1 MSDPIVIKDQKFTK
15 VKDVWVDQ
23 KKNPAPKELV
33 PLLDKL
39 AATYITPPLPTIQP
53 TKTENTKIETVLAKL
68 TSSIERLVRSVDKL
82 NNTEAKKAQTSEQTS
97 QALEQ
102 PALRVSAPPKIP
114 SLMGAMG
121 SNVKEF
127 FTGKKDEYGRVTQ
140 PGLLRDLTKTVL
152 PPTGLIFA
160 AQDRKREAIAQQKI
174 YNEQNS
180 IQSSTTNNT
189 NQSSTTT
196 NNTNQSSTT
205 NNNTNQSSTTNNNT
219 NQSNTQAV
227 PIVPLATG
235 KDEKTSTMSNG
246 QSKYAAK
253 EFGQEKIQSVNI
265 VDIDDSAIKKLAD
278 IFGKNKEESD
288 KKKPDASSMDGGL
301 LGGFFG
307 SLLIGF
313 KNLFGKIA
321 SFIMEPFKNIGNFI
335 KNLFGGGAKAP
346 GAIPGA
352 GSNIE
357 TRVDKLGRKYNVDTN
372 TGQRVSNAAVAE
384 TRTAEN
390 VTEQAIKKPGVF
402 SKIFGGSA
410 KAASVEGAEK
420 LGGSLLSKGLRGIPV
435 LGAIAGAGLSG
446 YETYKESG
454 SVGKALFSGG
464 GSLLGGLGGEVVGSA
479 AGPVGTVAGGIAG
492 SIGGGK
498 LGEVAYDKFFGKPKP
513 VSLAPIG
520 IAQQTQALNITS
532 QRVMQEKEKKMMSSS
547 SPVITNVS
555 SPTTNVMNNNQT
567 IAGMTMGAR
576 GSLDLETYR
585 TRAV

>member
-15 VKDVWVDQ
+15 VKDIWVDQ

-68 TSSIERLVRSVDKL
+68 SSSIERLVRSVDKL
-82 NNTEAKKAQTSEQTS
+82 NNTEAKKAQTLEQKT

-127 FTGKKDEYGRVTQ
+127 FTGKKDEYGRITQ
-140 PGLLRDLTKTVL
+140 PGLLRDLTKTIL

-180 IQSSTTNNT
+180 IQSSTI
-189 NQSSTTT
+189 
-196 NNTNQSSTT
+196 
-205 NNNTNQSSTTNNNT
+205 NNT
-219 NQSNTQAV
+219 NQSNTQTV
-227 PIVPLATG
+227 PVVPLATG
-235 KDEKTSTMSNG
+235 AAEQPSTRFDG

-253 EFGQEKIQSVNI
+253 EFGQEKIQAVNI

-288 KKKPDASSMDGGL
+288 KKKPDASSMGGGL

-307 SLLIGF
+307 SLLTGF

-357 TRVDKLGRKYNVDTN
+357 TRVDKLGRKYNIDTN
-372 TGQRVSNAAVAE
+372 TGQRVSNAAAAE
-384 TRTAEN
+384 ARTAEN

-446 YETYKESG
+446 YETYKQSG

-585 TRAV
+585 TRGL